1 MNGIDWNMYSE
12 TSYYKNPTQV
22 IPQVQRAHLL
32 LNKTDLQLQGG
43 KSSSSIKKNKNTK
56 KSSFNILK

>member
-1 MNGIDWNMYSE
+1 MYSE